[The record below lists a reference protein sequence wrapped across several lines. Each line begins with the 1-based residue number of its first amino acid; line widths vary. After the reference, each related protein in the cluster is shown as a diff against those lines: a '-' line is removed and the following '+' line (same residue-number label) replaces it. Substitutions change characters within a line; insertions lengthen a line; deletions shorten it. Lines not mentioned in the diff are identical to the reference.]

1 MAKKSDAWKHSS
13 LYGDLSSDSHD
24 SLYRAISYIQ
34 RRGGPDLMGSSDDMT
49 DLRSN
54 RMRYLEW
61 LSGRR
66 DADKIIEEYEEF
78 RRRWSPL
85 YPD

>member
-1 MAKKSDAWKHSS
+1 
-13 LYGDLSSDSHD
+13 
-24 SLYRAISYIQ
+24 
-34 RRGGPDLMGSSDDMT
+34 
-49 DLRSN
+49 
-54 RMRYLEW
+54 MRYLEW